1 MQKNIF
7 NIPVFILI
15 FLIMLAV
22 SCSEEP
28 EPELRTREMEWTE
41 LDSIIRNLEAAGV
54 DVDTTDRLVFYI
66 VRKPGEGPT
75 PEEGDICSVE
85 YWGYYN
91 ERLFDDSKIYTNSRW
106 IFPYQ
111 FKKEAHE
118 VLGLLDV
125 IGYMNQGAEVDMYI
139 PSDLAFGSKGKDNI
153 PPYTTLFYK
162 AKMHKM
168 EPQ

>member
-15 FLIMLAV
+15 LLIGLVV

-28 EPELRTREMEWTE
+28 EPELRTREMEWAE
-41 LDSIIRNLEAAGV
+41 LDSIIRNLEADGL

-75 PEEGDICSVE
+75 PKQGDVCSVE
-85 YWGYYN
+85 YWGYFN
-91 ERLFDDSKIYTNSRW
+91 NRLFDDSKIFNNNLW
-106 IFPYQ
+106 VFPYQ
-111 FKKEAHE
+111 FKKEVHE
-118 VLGLLDV
+118 VLGLIDV

-139 PSDLAFGSKGKDNI
+139 PSDLAYGSKGKDNI

-162 AKMHKM
+162 AKMHHL